1 MVARARRSPRARL
14 YSFVPRSSQCPSM
27 STRSL
32 PRVFSQAALASRV
45 LASWGRMSD
54 LSKSKYTSFRF
65 AFSSN
70 WVGLAAGAGVGDGTT
85 VGGGVGAGVGVPDG
99 AVGGGAEAPMV
110 TGRFGHPVSSNAMA
124 SIRIMAGADLAVVR
138 TVSPPRKE
146 FVFDPPGCPDA

>member
-1 MVARARRSPRARL
+1 MVARARRSPSARL

-70 WVGLAAGAGVGDGTT
+70 CAGLAAGAGVGDGAA
-85 VGGGVGAGVGVPDG
+85 VGGGVGGGGGVPG
-99 AVGGGAEAPMV
+99 GGGGGGGGARGG
-110 TGRFGHPVSSNAMA
+110 TGRFRRPVSTHGVGRMRELSRA
-124 SIRIMAGADLAVVR
+124 RLAPSR
-138 TVSPPRKE
+138 
-146 FVFDPPGCPDA
+146 

>member
-1 MVARARRSPRARL
+1 MVARARRSPSARL

-70 WVGLAAGAGVGDGTT
+70 CAGLAAGAGVGDGVTA
-85 VGGGVGAGVGVPDG
+85 GGGVGVGVGVAVGP
-99 AVGGGAEAPMV
+99 VGGGAAAPVVM
-110 TGRFGHPVSSNAMA
+110 GRFGHPVSNNAMA
-124 SIRIMAGADLAVVR
+124 SIRTMAGADLAVVR
-138 TVSPPRKE
+138 TVSHPRKE
-146 FVFDPPGCPDA
+146 FVFDA